1 MNDIFALRNK
11 FKELH
16 SVIDNICDISESNF
30 VDLYTRVEI
39 LERENQKLKERNMK
53 LALFL
58 NGMSDL
64 LKEDE
69 NC

>member
-11 FKELH
+11 YKELH
-16 SVIDNICDISESNF
+16 SEIDDICDISESNF

-39 LERENQKLKERNMK
+39 LEKENRKLKERNMK
-53 LALFL
+53 LASFL
-58 NGMSDL
+58 TGMSDL
-64 LKEDE
+64 LKEEE